1 MELLTRNS
9 LIAIVGAGAV
19 GGYYGARLAQ
29 AGHDV
34 HFLLR
39 SDYAAVAANGWV
51 VQSCDGDFR
60 LPPGATRVYDDPAS
74 MPPADLVIVTLKATA
89 NDRYAEL
96 IGPLLKPGTAIL
108 TLQNGLGNEERLA
121 GLFGAGRVLG
131 GLAFVCINRIGPG
144 VVHHMDHGL
153 IRLGEFG
160 GGRSPRAESIAAA
173 LRGAKVRCEV
183 LDSLLYGRWQK
194 LVWNVPFNGLGA
206 ALDLTTDL
214 LINNEAGT
222 RLVTAIMREV
232 IAAAR
237 AVGAA
242 LPDDLIQFNLD
253 QTRTMDAYLTSMQID
268 RQAGREMEVEA
279 ILGAPV
285 RAAEAAGVAVPNMRM
300 VYELVAAVNLG
311 KMNGG

>member
-1 MELLTRNS
+1 
-9 LIAIVGAGAV
+9 
-19 GGYYGARLAQ
+19 
-29 AGHDV
+29 
-34 HFLLR
+34 
-39 SDYAAVAANGWV
+39 
-51 VQSCDGDFR
+51 
-60 LPPGATRVYDDPAS
+60 
-74 MPPADLVIVTLKATA
+74 
-89 NDRYAEL
+89 
-96 IGPLLKPGTAIL
+96 
-108 TLQNGLGNEERLA
+108 
-121 GLFGAGRVLG
+121 
-131 GLAFVCINRIGPG
+131 
-144 VVHHMDHGL
+144 
-153 IRLGEFG
+153 
-160 GGRSPRAESIAAA
+160 
-173 LRGAKVRCEV
+173 VRCEV

-311 KMNGG
+311 KMNGV